1 MKVGTVAAADEESV
15 VTGEDEIWR
24 AAMTESGG
32 VCAGKESLILS
43 IFFGQC
49 VE

>member
-1 MKVGTVAAADEESV
+1 MGTVAAAEEEESI

-32 VCAGKESLILS
+32 VSAGKESLILS
-43 IFFGQC
+43 IFFLWAMC
-49 VE
+49 